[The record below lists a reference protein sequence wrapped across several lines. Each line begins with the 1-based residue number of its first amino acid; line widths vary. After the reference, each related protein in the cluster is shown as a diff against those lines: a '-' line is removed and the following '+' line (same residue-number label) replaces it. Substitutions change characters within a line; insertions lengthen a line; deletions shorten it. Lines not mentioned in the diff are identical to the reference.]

1 MMRVL
6 VVGAGGFIGRHLAA
20 RLAGE
25 GLQVVAAGRDPE
37 ALSRLLPGMEMVPCD
52 LTRDEA
58 GDWAQRLRG
67 IDAVVNCAGIIGA
80 GADYGGVH
88 QHGAIALF
96 DGARAAGVGRVIQ
109 MSALGADETGTTP
122 YHCSKRAADDHLA
135 RLDADGTAMGWAV
148 LRPSLVLGR
157 GGASSALF
165 AALAALPLTP
175 RLGGGRWQV
184 QPIHVDDL
192 VEIVVH
198 LLRAPRALCAR
209 LDVVGP
215 AAMSTDELTA
225 VMGRWLGLEMGRTP
239 VLPIPR
245 WLLAFVTL
253 AGIGPASPE
262 SLTMLAAGNTA
273 PLAPLVEA
281 TGIMPRPLEQ
291 VLALHPSTSADLA
304 MSRLAP
310 MIPVMRWLL
319 ALVWL
324 VGGLVSLGL
333 APAGSTDAML
343 ARLGLAGTAAMVAL
357 WAGSLADIAVGL
369 AILARRRGGALAGVM
384 LMSGYTTILSSVA
397 PELWADP
404 FGPLVKNLA
413 VLGLSLAVHALEMRR
428 G

>member
-1 MMRVL
+1 
-6 VVGAGGFIGRHLAA
+6 
-20 RLAGE
+20 
-25 GLQVVAAGRDPE
+25 
-37 ALSRLLPGMEMVPCD
+37 
-52 LTRDEA
+52 
-58 GDWAQRLRG
+58 
-67 IDAVVNCAGIIGA
+67 
-80 GADYGGVH
+80 
-88 QHGAIALF
+88 
-96 DGARAAGVGRVIQ
+96 
-109 MSALGADETGTTP
+109 
-122 YHCSKRAADDHLA
+122 
-135 RLDADGTAMGWAV
+135 
-148 LRPSLVLGR
+148 
-157 GGASSALF
+157 
-165 AALAALPLTP
+165 
-175 RLGGGRWQV
+175 WQV

-198 LLRAPRALCAR
+198 QLRAPRALCGR
-209 LDVVGP
+209 LDVAGP

-225 VMGRWLGLEMGRTP
+225 VMGRWLGLEKGRTP

-245 WLLAFVTL
+245 WLLAFVTH

-273 PLAPLVEA
+273 PLAPLFDR
-281 TGIMPRPLEQ
+281 TGIMPRPVEQ

-304 MSRLAP
+304 MSRLSP

-324 VGGLVSLGL
+324 AGGLVSLGL

-357 WAGSLADIAVGL
+357 WVGSLADIAVGL

-384 LMSGYTTILSSVA
+384 LMGGYTTILSAVA